1 MSARILICGDIAPP
15 PATVDALCH
24 APLERLAPGHAELF
38 RSADLVLANLEAP
51 LSPPGSGSRKSGPVL
66 QLPAEVT
73 AGLREL
79 RIQALG
85 LANNHSM
92 DHGPAGLERTR
103 AALDQAGIR
112 HCGAGATLA
121 EASRPLLL
129 EAGGRRVGLLAVGAQ
144 EFGVARP
151 DRPGMCPL
159 DPVHALP
166 ALQGL
171 VRQCEFPIVLVHAGN
186 EGHAYPNPW
195 LQAYCRLLVD
205 TGARVVV
212 CQHSH
217 RTGCLESHGE
227 GTILYGQGN
236 FLMDLPIPT
245 PDYYREGLLLE
256 INLPESGPGHEVRV
270 HAFRQ
275 RPEQGDLARL
285 EPAREAQFL
294 AEFRQR
300 SAELADPQRV
310 HEHWLA
316 FCSARART
324 YKAQLSVANRVLLKA
339 LVGLGLA
346 DLLLPE
352 SRRLLLQ
359 NLIRCQDHREALLTI
374 LEERL

>member
-1 MSARILICGDIAPP
+1 MSTRILICGDIAPP
-15 PATVDALCH
+15 PITVETLCRES
-24 APLERLAPGHAELF
+24 LDSLAPDHAGLF

-51 LSPPGSGSRKSGPVL
+51 FHPGGSGSRKSGPTL
-66 QLPAEVT
+66 QLPAQVT

-85 LANNHSM
+85 LANNHIM
-92 DHGPAGLERTR
+92 DHGAAGLAHTL

-112 HCGAGATLA
+112 HCGAGGNLA
-121 EASRPLLL
+121 QACRPLLFDL
-129 EAGGRRVGLLAVGAQ
+129 GERRIGLLAVGAQ

-151 DRPGMCPL
+151 DRAGMSPL

-186 EGHAYPNPW
+186 EGYAYPNPW

-217 RTGCLESHGE
+217 RTGCIESWQG

-245 PDYYREGLLLE
+245 PDDYREGLLLE
-256 INLPESGPGHEVRV
+256 IQLPDSGSGHEVHV
-270 HAFRQ
+270 HAFRH
-275 RPEQGDLARL
+275 RVERGDVAKLA
-285 EPAREAQFL
+285 PAREADFL
-294 AEFRQR
+294 AAFRRR
-300 SAELADPQRV
+300 SEELEDHRLVREQ
-310 HEHWLA
+310 WLD
-316 FCSARART
+316 FCRRRART
-324 YKAQLSVANRVLLKA
+324 YKAQLSVSNRVLLNI
-339 LVGLGLA
+339 LVRLGLA
-346 DLLLPE
+346 DALLPAA
-352 SRRLLLQ
+352 RRLLLQ

-374 LEERL
+374 LEDEL